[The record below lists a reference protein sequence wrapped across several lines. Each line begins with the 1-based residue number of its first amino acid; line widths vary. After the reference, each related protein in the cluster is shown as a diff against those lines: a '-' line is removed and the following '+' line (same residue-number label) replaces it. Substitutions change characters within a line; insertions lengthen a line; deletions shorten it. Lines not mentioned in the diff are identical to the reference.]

1 MCQKTGAC
9 ENGFVAWKRNFCEG
23 TCVVDSMETLLAD
36 LRQALRGLR
45 RSPGFATAAI
55 GILALGLAATTAV
68 FSVADAVL
76 FRPLPYQQAQQ
87 LVAINEVI
95 PQLSQRYPS
104 LPVNAKHF
112 FEWQARCR
120 SFADLAIL
128 REGAMNLTGN
138 EGPPMRLSVKRISWN
153 LLPLLGVQPMLGRN
167 FTVEEDRPNN
177 DRVVI
182 LGYGLWQRRF
192 HGDAA
197 ILNKTILL
205 SGTPHTVVGVLGS
218 GFRFPQTKWL
228 GDLGE
233 RATPPEIFT
242 PFAIDRSKLDAMG
255 NHNFGA
261 IARLRAGVSPLQALA
276 DLDAVQAA
284 LMRETPM
291 PGIDLRALVTPLQEQ
306 IVAGSRQGLLVLLAS
321 IAMVLLIICV
331 NQGNLMLARSTS
343 RSREMAVRVA
353 LGAGSWRMA
362 RQVLTE
368 SLVIALSGGAL
379 GLMLAYAAVRA
390 LVASAPVDLPR
401 LDEVH
406 LDFHALLFAFAV
418 SVVAGLLFG
427 LIPAWRAARSEPQD
441 ALRGGRTATQGRA
454 GLRISEIL
462 VTTEVALS
470 AALLVAAG
478 LLIGS
483 LVRILGIDQGFHAN
497 DVLTAG
503 LNLPATKYSDTQQR
517 AAFFDRLLPVLR
529 RLPGVQAAGII
540 STMPLEG
547 DTWVDMISR
556 DDDHRPVFQRPVA
569 NYRFISPDYF
579 SALEIPIRAGRAF
592 QSADRNRPVVV
603 VSATTAARI
612 WPGANAVGK
621 HMRRS
626 NASEPMAEV
635 VGVVADTR
643 TGMKGDPPPLMVYM
657 PYWSYNES
665 GASLAIRTAQEPAAA
680 ARAVRK
686 AIWSVDSELPVPEMK
701 TMQRII
707 SDSVSERR
715 FQTTLLAA
723 FALAALAL
731 ALVGIYGVISYSV
744 NRRRNEIAIR
754 MALGACA
761 AQVNRMV
768 LGQGMRPVATGL
780 VIGIGVALAL
790 GRLLKAMLFEIRPA
804 DPLVFVGVVV
814 VLGAAAALACLAPA
828 RRATRIDP
836 AISLRYE

>member
-1 MCQKTGAC
+1 LAHP
-9 ENGFVAWKRNFCEG
+9 RNFG
-23 TCVVDSMETLLAD
+23 DGGCVVESMQALLAD

-45 RSPGFATAAI
+45 RSPGFGAAAI

-76 FRPLPYQQAQQ
+76 FRPLPYQQPQQ

-112 FEWQARCR
+112 YEWQARCR

-128 REGAMNLTGN
+128 TNGSLNLTGN
-138 EGPPMRLSVKRISWN
+138 EGPPMRLSKKSISWN
-153 LLPLLGVQPMLGRN
+153 LLPLLGVEPLLGRN
-167 FTVEEDRPNN
+167 FTTEEDRPNN
-177 DRVVI
+177 DHVVI
-182 LGYGLWQRRF
+182 LTYGLWQRRF
-192 HGDAA
+192 HGDPA

-205 SGTPHTVVGVLGS
+205 SGTPHVVVGVLGS

-233 RATPPEIFT
+233 RAPPPEIFT

-261 IARLRAGVSPLQALA
+261 IARLRDGVSPQQALA
-276 DLDAVQAA
+276 DLNAVQAA
-284 LMRETPM
+284 LIHETPM
-291 PGIDLRALVTPLQEQ
+291 PGMDLRALVTPLQEE
-306 IVAGSRQGLLVLLAS
+306 IVAGSRQGLLVLLVS

-331 NQGNLMLARSTS
+331 NLGNLMLARSTS

-353 LGAGSWRMA
+353 LGAGSWQMA

-368 SLVIALSGGAL
+368 SLVIALAGGAL

-390 LVASAPVDLPR
+390 VVASAPVDLPR

-406 LDFHALLFAFAV
+406 LDVRALLFTAAV

-441 ALRGGRTATQGRA
+441 ALRGGGRSATQGR
-454 GLRISEIL
+454 GGVRVSEIL

-483 LVRILGIDQGFHAN
+483 LVRLLGIDQGFQAN
-497 DVLTAG
+497 NVLTAA

-517 AAFFDRLLPVLR
+517 AAFFDRLLPVVQH
-529 RLPGVQAAGII
+529 LPGVQAAGII
-540 STMPLEG
+540 STMPLAG

-556 DDDHRPVFQRPVA
+556 DDDHRPVFERPVA
-569 NYRFISPDYF
+569 NYRFISPGYF
-579 SALEIPIRAGRAF
+579 AALEIPIRAGRAF
-592 QSADRNRPVVV
+592 QPADHNRPVVV

-612 WPGANAVGK
+612 WPGATAVGK
-621 HMRRS
+621 RMRGGD
-626 NASEPMAEV
+626 EKDPMAEV

-643 TGMKGDPPPLMVYM
+643 TGMKGDPPPLMVYR
-657 PYWSYNES
+657 PYWARLES
-665 GASLAIRTAQEPAAA
+665 GASLAIRTAQEPGAAA
-680 ARAVRK
+680 NAVRN
-686 AIWSVDSELPVPEMK
+686 AIWSVDSQLPVPEMM

-723 FALAALAL
+723 FALAALLL
-731 ALVGIYGVISYSV
+731 AAVGIYGVISYSV

-754 MALGACA
+754 MALGARSA
-761 AQVNRMV
+761 EVNRMV

-790 GRLLKAMLFEIRPA
+790 GRLLKAMLFEIQPA
-804 DPLVFVGVVV
+804 DPLVLVGVVV
-814 VLGAAAALACLAPA
+814 VLGAAAALACFAPA

>member
-1 MCQKTGAC
+1 
-9 ENGFVAWKRNFCEG
+9 
-23 TCVVDSMETLLAD
+23 METLLAD

-45 RSPGFATAAI
+45 RSPGFAAAAI
-55 GILALGLAATTAV
+55 GIMALGLAATTAV
-68 FSVADAVL
+68 FSVADTVL
-76 FRPLPYQQAQQ
+76 FRPLPYEHPQQ

-138 EGPPMRLSVKRISWN
+138 DGPPMRLSVKRISWN
-153 LLPLLGVQPMLGRN
+153 LFSLLGVQPLLGRN
-167 FTVEEDRPNN
+167 FTTEEDRPNN
-177 DRVVI
+177 DHVVI
-182 LGYGLWQRRF
+182 LTYGLWQRRF

-197 ILNKTILL
+197 ILNKTVLL

-233 RATPPEIFT
+233 RYTAPDIFT

-261 IARLRAGVSPLQALA
+261 IGRLREGVSPQQALA

-284 LMRETPM
+284 LIHENPM
-291 PGIDLRALVTPLQEQ
+291 PGMDLRALVTPLQEQ

-321 IAMVLLIICV
+321 IAIVLLIICV
-331 NQGNLMLARSTS
+331 NLGNLMLARSTA

-353 LGAGSWRMA
+353 LGAGSWRMI

-368 SLVIALSGGAL
+368 SLAIALSGGAL

-406 LDFHALLFAFAV
+406 LDLRALPFAFAV

-427 LIPAWRAARSEPQD
+427 LIPAWRAVHSEPQD
-441 ALRGGRTATQGRA
+441 ALRGGGRSATQGRG

-462 VTTEVALS
+462 VTSEVALS

-483 LVRILGIDQGFHAN
+483 LVRILGIDQGFQAN
-497 DVLTAG
+497 NVLTAG
-503 LNLPATKYSDTQQR
+503 LNLPAMKYSDTRKR
-517 AAFFDRLLPVLR
+517 AAFFDRLLPALQ
-529 RLPGVQAAGII
+529 RLPGVQAAGIV
-540 STMPLEG
+540 STMPLAG
-547 DTWVDMISR
+547 DTWVDMITR
-556 DDDHRPVFQRPVA
+556 DDDHRPVFERPVA
-569 NYRFISPDYF
+569 NFRFISPDYF
-579 SALEIPIRAGRAF
+579 AVLGIPIRAGRPF

-612 WPGANAVGK
+612 WPGANALGK

-635 VGVVADTR
+635 VGVVMDTR
-643 TGMKGDPPPLMVYM
+643 TGMKGDPPPLMVYI
-657 PYWSYNES
+657 PYWSDNES
-665 GASLAIRTAQEPAAA
+665 GASLVIRTAQEPAAA
-680 ARAVRK
+680 APAVRN
-686 AIWSVDSELPVPEMK
+686 AIWSVDSELPVSEMK

-715 FQTTLLAA
+715 FQTMLLAV
-723 FALAALAL
+723 FAVAALAL

-744 NRRRNEIAIR
+744 NLRRNEIAIR
-754 MALGACA
+754 MALGARA

-768 LGQGMRPVATGL
+768 LGQGMRPVAAGL
-780 VIGIGVALAL
+780 VIGIAVALGL
-790 GRLLKAMLFEIRPA
+790 GRLLQAMLFEIRPA
-804 DPLVFVGVVV
+804 DPVVLGGVVV
-814 VLGAAAALACLAPA
+814 VLGVAAALACFAPA
-828 RRATRIDP
+828 RRATRTDP
-836 AISLRYE
+836 AMSLRYE

>member
-1 MCQKTGAC
+1 MRTR
-9 ENGFVAWKRNFCEG
+9 ENTCIRPRNFEDFA
-23 TCVVDSMETLLAD
+23 CVIVNMETLIAD
-36 LRQALRGLR
+36 LRQAFRGLR
-45 RSPGFATAAI
+45 RSPGFAAVAI
-55 GILALGLAATTAV
+55 AILALGLAATTAV
-68 FSVADAVL
+68 FSVADTVL
-76 FRPLPYQQAQQ
+76 FRPLPYQRPQQ
-87 LVAINEVI
+87 LVAIHEVI

-153 LLPLLGVQPMLGRN
+153 LLPLLGVQPLLGRN
-167 FTVEEDRPNN
+167 FTTEEDRPNN
-177 DRVVI
+177 DHVVI
-182 LGYGLWQRRF
+182 LTYGLWQRRF
-192 HGDAA
+192 DGDSA
-197 ILNKTILL
+197 IINKTILL
-205 SGTPHTVVGVLGS
+205 GGTPHTVVGVLGS

-261 IARLRAGVSPLQALA
+261 IGRLRAGVSPQQALA

-284 LMRETPM
+284 LIRENPM
-291 PGIDLRALVTPLQEQ
+291 PGMDLRAQVTPLQEE

-321 IAMVLLIICV
+321 IATVLLIICV
-331 NQGNLMLARSTS
+331 NLGNLMLARSTA
-343 RSREMAVRVA
+343 RSRETAVRVA
-353 LGAGSWRMA
+353 LGAGSWRMV
-362 RQVLTE
+362 RHVLTE
-368 SLVIALSGGAL
+368 SLVIALAGGAL
-379 GLMLAYAAVRA
+379 GLMLAYAAVRG

-401 LDEVH
+401 LEEVH
-406 LDFHALLFAFAV
+406 LDFRALLFAFAV
-418 SVVAGLLFG
+418 SLVAGLLFG

-441 ALRGGRTATQGRA
+441 ALRGGGRTATQGRG
-454 GLRISEIL
+454 GLRASEIM

-483 LVRILGIDQGFHAN
+483 LVRILGVEQGFHAN
-497 DVLTAG
+497 NLLTAS
-503 LNLPATKYSDTQQR
+503 LNLPATKYSNVQQR
-517 AAFFDRLLPVLR
+517 AAFFDRLLPVLQ
-529 RLPGVQAAGII
+529 RLPGVQAAGIV
-540 STMPLEG
+540 STMPLAG
-547 DTWVDMISR
+547 DTWVDMITR
-556 DDDHRPVFQRPVA
+556 DDDHRPIFERPVA

-579 SALEIPIRAGRAF
+579 AALEIPIRAGRPF
-592 QSADRNRPVVV
+592 QPADRNHPVVV

-612 WPGANAVGK
+612 WPGEDAVGK

-643 TGMKGDPPPLMVYM
+643 TGMKGDPPPLMVYI
-657 PYWSYNES
+657 PYWSDNEP

-680 ARAVRK
+680 ASAVRS
-686 AIWSVDSELPVPEMK
+686 AIWSVDLDLPVPEMK

-715 FQTTLLAA
+715 FQTTLLAV
-723 FALAALAL
+723 FALAALSL

-754 MALGACA
+754 MALGARP
-761 AQVNRMV
+761 AQVTRMV
-768 LGQGMRPVATGL
+768 LGQGMRPVAAGL

-790 GRLLKAMLFEIRPA
+790 SRLLEAMLFEIRPG
-804 DPLVFVGVVV
+804 DPLVLGSVGA
-814 VLGAAAALACLAPA
+814 VLGASAALACFAPA
-828 RRATRIDP
+828 RRATRVDP

>member
-1 MCQKTGAC
+1 
-9 ENGFVAWKRNFCEG
+9 
-23 TCVVDSMETLLAD
+23 METILAD
-36 LRQALRGLR
+36 LRQAIRGLR
-45 RSPGFATAAI
+45 RSPGFAAAAI

-76 FRPLPYQQAQQ
+76 FRPLAYQRPEQ

-95 PQLSQRYPS
+95 PQLSQRYPR

-128 REGAMNLTGN
+128 QNGSVNLTGS
-138 EGPPMRLSVKRISWN
+138 EGPPMRLSVERVSWN
-153 LLPLLGVQPMLGRN
+153 FLPLLGAQPLLGRN
-167 FTVEEDRPNN
+167 FTAEEDRPNN

-197 ILNKTILL
+197 IPSKTILL
-205 SGTPHTVVGVLGS
+205 NGTPRTVVGVLGS
-218 GFRFPQTKWL
+218 GFRFPQTKWM
-228 GDLGE
+228 GDLGGPI
-233 RATPPEIFT
+233 ASPEIFT
-242 PFAIDRSKLDAMG
+242 PIAIDRGKLDAMG
-255 NHNFGA
+255 NHNYGA
-261 IARLRAGVSPLQALA
+261 IARLREGVSPEQAVA

-284 LMRETPM
+284 LIRETPM
-291 PGIDLRALVTPLQEQ
+291 EGLDLRAEVTPLQEQ

-321 IAMVLLIICV
+321 IGMVLLIICV
-331 NQGNLMLARSTS
+331 NLGNLMLARSTA

-353 LGAGSWRMA
+353 LGAGSWRMV

-368 SLVIALSGGAL
+368 SLVIALAGGAL

-390 LVASAPVDLPR
+390 VVASAPVDLPR

-406 LDFHALLFAFAV
+406 LDVRALLFAFSV
-418 SVVAGLLFG
+418 SIAAGLLFG

-441 ALRGGRTATQGRA
+441 ALRGGRTATQGRG
-454 GLRISEIL
+454 GLRVSEIL

-470 AALLVAAG
+470 AALLLAAG

-483 LVRILGIDQGFHAN
+483 LVRILGIEQGFHADN
-497 DVLTAG
+497 VLTAA
-503 LNLPATKYSDTQQR
+503 LNLPSAKYSDIQQR
-517 AAFFDRLLPVLR
+517 AAFYDRLLPVLQ
-529 RLPGVQAAGII
+529 RLPGVQAAGMI
-540 STMPLEG
+540 STLPLEG
-547 DTWVDMISR
+547 DTWVDMITR
-556 DDDHRPVFQRPVA
+556 DDDHRPVFERPVA

-579 SALEIPIRAGRAF
+579 AALGVPIRAGRAF

-603 VSATTAARI
+603 VVSATTAARI
-612 WPGANAVGK
+612 WPGASPIGK

-626 NASEPMAEV
+626 DPSEPLAEV

-643 TGMKGDPPPLMVYM
+643 TAMKGDLPPLMVYV
-657 PYWSYNES
+657 PYWTRLES
-665 GASLAIRTAQEPAAA
+665 GASLAIRTAQEPEAAA
-680 ARAVRK
+680 SAVRN
-686 AIWSVDSELPVPEMK
+686 AIWSVDSQLPVPELK

-715 FQTTLLAA
+715 FQTALLAG
-723 FALAALAL
+723 FALAAVAL

-754 MALGACA
+754 MALGARP
-761 AQVNRMV
+761 AQVNFMV
-768 LGQGMRPVATGL
+768 LGQGMRPVAAGL
-780 VIGIGVALAL
+780 AIGIAVALAL
-790 GRLLKAMLFEIRPA
+790 SRLLEAMLFQIRPG
-804 DPLVFVGVVV
+804 DPVVLGVVV
-814 VLGAAAALACLAPA
+814 LVLGAAAALACFAPA
-828 RRATRIDP
+828 RRATRVDP

>member
-1 MCQKTGAC
+1 MDTVIK
-9 ENGFVAWKRNFCEG
+9 
-23 TCVVDSMETLLAD
+23 D

-45 RSPGFATAAI
+45 RSPGFAAAAI

-76 FRPLPYQQAQQ
+76 FRPLPYQRPQQ

-112 FEWQARCR
+112 YEWQARCR

-128 REGAMNLTGN
+128 TNGSLNLTGN
-138 EGPPMRLSVKRISWN
+138 EGPPMRLSKKSISSN
-153 LLPLLGVQPMLGRN
+153 LLPLLGVQPLLGRN
-167 FTVEEDRPNN
+167 FTSEEDRPKN
-177 DRVVI
+177 DNVVI
-182 LGYGLWQRRF
+182 LTYGLWQRRF

-205 SGTPHTVVGVLGS
+205 SGTPHVVVGVLGS
-218 GFRFPQTKWL
+218 GFRFPQTKWM

-242 PFAIDRSKLDAMG
+242 PFAIDRSKLAPMA

-261 IARLRAGVSPLQALA
+261 IGRLRDGVSPQQALA

-284 LMRETPM
+284 LIRENPM

-321 IAMVLLIICV
+321 IGMVLLIICV
-331 NQGNLMLARSTS
+331 NLGNLMLARSTA

-353 LGAGSWRMA
+353 LGAGSWRMI

-368 SLVIALSGGAL
+368 SLAIALAGGAL
-379 GLMLAYAAVRA
+379 GLMLAYGALRAV
-390 LVASAPVDLPR
+390 VASAPVDLPR

-406 LDFHALLFAFAV
+406 LDFRALLFAFAV

-441 ALRGGRTATQGRA
+441 ALRGGGRSATQGRG
-454 GLRISEIL
+454 GLRVSEIL

-483 LVRILGIDQGFHAN
+483 LVRILGMEQGFQAN
-497 DVLTAG
+497 NVLTAV

-517 AAFFDRLLPVLR
+517 AAFFDRLLPVVQH
-529 RLPGVQAAGII
+529 LPGVQAAGII

-556 DDDHRPVFQRPVA
+556 DDDTRPVFERPFA
-569 NYRFISPDYF
+569 NYRFISLDYF
-579 SALEIPIRAGRAF
+579 AALGIPIRAGRAF
-592 QSADRNRPVVV
+592 QPADRNRPVVV
-603 VSATTAARI
+603 VSSTTAARI
-612 WPGANAVGK
+612 WPRANAVGK
-621 HMRRS
+621 HMRGGG
-626 NASEPMAEV
+626 EKDPMAEV

-657 PYWSYNES
+657 PYWERLES
-665 GASLAIRTAQEPAAA
+665 GASLAIRTAQEPGAAA
-680 ARAVRK
+680 SAVRN
-686 AIWSVDSELPVPEMK
+686 AIWSVDSQLPVPEMK

-715 FQTTLLAA
+715 FQTTLLAG
-723 FALAALAL
+723 FALAALLL
-731 ALVGIYGVISYSV
+731 AAVGIYGVISYSV

-754 MALGACA
+754 MALGARSA
-761 AQVNRMV
+761 EVNRMV
-768 LGQGMRPVATGL
+768 FGQGMRPVAAGL
-780 VIGIGVALAL
+780 VIGIGAALAL

-804 DPLVFVGVVV
+804 DPLVLVGVVV
-814 VLGAAAALACLAPA
+814 VLGAAAGLACFAPA
-828 RRATRIDP
+828 RRATRVDP

>member
-1 MCQKTGAC
+1 
-9 ENGFVAWKRNFCEG
+9 
-23 TCVVDSMETLLAD
+23 MEMLIAD

-45 RSPGFATAAI
+45 GSPGFAAAAI
-55 GILALGLAATTAV
+55 AILALGLAATTAV
-68 FSVADAVL
+68 FSVSDAVL
-76 FRPLPYQQAQQ
+76 FRPLPYQRPQQ
-87 LVAINEVI
+87 LVVINEVI

-128 REGAMNLTGN
+128 REGTMNLTGN

-153 LLPLLGVQPMLGRN
+153 LLPLLGVQPLLGRN
-167 FTVEEDRPNN
+167 FTTEEDRPNN

-182 LGYGLWQRRF
+182 LGYRLWQRRF

-205 SGTPHTVVGVLGS
+205 SGTPHTVVGVLGA
-218 GFRFPQTKWL
+218 GFRFPQTKWM

-242 PFAIDRSKLDAMG
+242 PFAIDRTKLDAMG

-261 IARLRAGVSPLQALA
+261 IARLRDGVSPQQALA
-276 DLDAVQAA
+276 DLNAVQTA
-284 LMRETPM
+284 LIHETPM
-291 PGIDLRALVTPLQEQ
+291 PGIDLRALVTPLREE
-306 IVAGSRQGLLVLLAS
+306 IVAGSRQGLLVLLAA

-331 NQGNLMLARSTS
+331 NLGNLMLARSTS

-368 SLVIALSGGAL
+368 SLVVALAGGAL
-379 GLMLAYAAVRA
+379 GLILAYGAVRT

-406 LDFHALLFAFAV
+406 LDFRALLFAFAV

-427 LIPAWRAARSEPQD
+427 LTPAWRAARSEPQD
-441 ALRGGRTATQGRA
+441 ALRGGGRSATQGRG

-483 LVRILGIDQGFHAN
+483 LVRILGIDQGFQAN
-497 DVLTAG
+497 NVLTAG

-517 AAFFDRLLPVLR
+517 AAFFDRLLPVLQ

-540 STMPLEG
+540 SSMPLAG

-556 DDDHRPVFQRPVA
+556 DDDTRPVFERPVA
-569 NYRFISPDYF
+569 NYRFISPDF
-579 SALEIPIRAGRAF
+579 FAALEIPIRAGRAF
-592 QSADRNRPVVV
+592 QPADRNRPVVV

-621 HMRRS
+621 RMRGGD
-626 NASEPMAEV
+626 EKDPMAEV

-657 PYWSYNES
+657 PYWTRLES
-665 GASLAIRTAQEPAAA
+665 GASLAIRTAQEPGAAA
-680 ARAVRK
+680 NAVRN

-701 TMQRII
+701 TMRRII

-715 FQTTLLAA
+715 FQTTLLAC
-723 FALAALAL
+723 FALAALLL
-731 ALVGIYGVISYSV
+731 AAVGIYGVISYSV
-744 NRRRNEIAIR
+744 NRRSNEIAIR
-754 MALGACA
+754 MALGARP

-768 LGQGMRPVATGL
+768 LGQGMRPVVAGL
-780 VIGIGVALAL
+780 LIGIAAALAL
-790 GRLLKAMLFEIRPA
+790 GRLLEAMLFEIRPG
-804 DPLVFVGVVV
+804 DPLVLASVAG
-814 VLGAAAALACLAPA
+814 VLGAAAALACFAPA
-828 RRATRIDP
+828 RRATRVDP

>member
-1 MCQKTGAC
+1 
-9 ENGFVAWKRNFCEG
+9 
-23 TCVVDSMETLLAD
+23 METVLAD

-45 RSPGFATAAI
+45 RSPGFAAAAI

-76 FRPLPYQQAQQ
+76 FRPLPYQHPQQ

-153 LLPLLGVQPMLGRN
+153 LFPLLGVQPLLGRN
-167 FTVEEDRPNN
+167 FTTEEDHPNN
-177 DRVVI
+177 DHVVI
-182 LGYGLWQRRF
+182 LTYGLWQRRF

-233 RATPPEIFT
+233 RGTPPEIFT

-261 IARLRAGVSPLQALA
+261 IGRLRAGVSPRQALA

-284 LMRETPM
+284 LIHETPM
-291 PGIDLRALVTPLQEQ
+291 PGLDLRALVTPLQEQ

-321 IAMVLLIICV
+321 IAIVLLIICV
-331 NQGNLMLARSTS
+331 NLGNLMLARSTA

-390 LVASAPVDLPR
+390 LIAGAPVDLPR

-406 LDFHALLFAFAV
+406 LDFRALLFAFAV
-418 SVVAGLLFG
+418 SMVAGLLFG

-441 ALRGGRTATQGRA
+441 ALRGGGRSATQGRG

-483 LVRILGIDQGFHAN
+483 LVRILGIDQGFQAN
-497 DVLTAG
+497 SVLTAG
-503 LNLPATKYSDTQQR
+503 LNLPATKYSDTQKR
-517 AAFFDRLLPVLR
+517 AAFFDRLLPVLQ
-529 RLPGVQAAGII
+529 RLPGVQAAGIVSI
-540 STMPLEG
+540 MPLAG
-547 DTWVDMISR
+547 DTWVDMITR
-556 DDDHRPVFQRPVA
+556 DDDHRPVFERPVA
-569 NYRFISPDYF
+569 NFRFISPDYF
-579 SALEIPIRAGRAF
+579 AALGIPIRAGRAF
-592 QSADRNRPVVV
+592 QPADRNRPVVV

-643 TGMKGDPPPLMVYM
+643 TGMKSGPPPLMVYM

-665 GASLAIRTAQEPAAA
+665 GASLTIRTAQEPAAA
-680 ARAVRK
+680 ANAVRN

-754 MALGACA
+754 MALGAGS

-768 LGQGMRPVATGL
+768 LGQGMRPVLAGL
-780 VIGIGVALAL
+780 VMGIAVALVL
-790 GRLLKAMLFEIRPA
+790 GRLLQAMLFEIRPA
-804 DPLVFVGVVV
+804 DPVVLAGVVV
-814 VLGAAAALACLAPA
+814 LLGAAAALACFTPA
-828 RRATRIDP
+828 RRAMRIDP

>member
-1 MCQKTGAC
+1 
-9 ENGFVAWKRNFCEG
+9 
-23 TCVVDSMETLLAD
+23 METLLAD

-45 RSPGFATAAI
+45 RSPGFAAAAI
-55 GILALGLAATTAV
+55 GIMALGLAATTAV
-68 FSVADAVL
+68 FSVADTVL
-76 FRPLPYQQAQQ
+76 FRPLPYEHPQQ

-138 EGPPMRLSVKRISWN
+138 DGPPMRLSVKRISWN
-153 LLPLLGVQPMLGRN
+153 LFSLLGVQPLLGRN
-167 FTVEEDRPNN
+167 FTTEEDRPNN
-177 DRVVI
+177 DHVVI
-182 LGYGLWQRRF
+182 LTYGLWQRRF

-197 ILNKTILL
+197 ILNKTVLL

-233 RATPPEIFT
+233 RYTAPDIFT

-261 IARLRAGVSPLQALA
+261 IGRLREGVSPQQALA

-284 LMRETPM
+284 LIHENPM
-291 PGIDLRALVTPLQEQ
+291 PGMDLRALVTPLQEQ

-321 IAMVLLIICV
+321 IAIVLLIICV
-331 NQGNLMLARSTS
+331 NLGNLMLARSTA

-353 LGAGSWRMA
+353 LGAGSWRMF

-368 SLVIALSGGAL
+368 SLAIALSGGAL

-406 LDFHALLFAFAV
+406 LDLRALLFAFAV

-427 LIPAWRAARSEPQD
+427 LIPAWRAVHSEPQD
-441 ALRGGRTATQGRA
+441 ALRGGGRSATQGRG

-462 VTTEVALS
+462 VTSEVALS

-483 LVRILGIDQGFHAN
+483 LVRILGIDQGFQAN
-497 DVLTAG
+497 NVLTAG
-503 LNLPATKYSDTQQR
+503 LNLPAMKYSDTRKR
-517 AAFFDRLLPVLR
+517 AAFFDRLLPALQ
-529 RLPGVQAAGII
+529 RLPGVQAAGIV
-540 STMPLEG
+540 STMPLAG
-547 DTWVDMISR
+547 DTWVDMITR
-556 DDDHRPVFQRPVA
+556 DDDHRPVFERPVA
-569 NYRFISPDYF
+569 NFRFISPDYF
-579 SALEIPIRAGRAF
+579 AALGIPIRAGRPF

-612 WPGANAVGK
+612 WPGANALGK

-635 VGVVADTR
+635 VGVVMDTR
-643 TGMKGDPPPLMVYM
+643 TGMKGDPPPLMVYI
-657 PYWSYNES
+657 PYWSDNES
-665 GASLAIRTAQEPAAA
+665 GASLVIRTAQEPAAA
-680 ARAVRK
+680 APAVRN
-686 AIWSVDSELPVPEMK
+686 AIWSVDSELPVSEMK

-715 FQTTLLAA
+715 FQTMLLAV
-723 FALAALAL
+723 FAVAALAL

-744 NRRRNEIAIR
+744 NLRRNEIAIR
-754 MALGACA
+754 MALGARA

-768 LGQGMRPVATGL
+768 LGQGMRPVAAGL
-780 VIGIGVALAL
+780 VIGIAVALGL
-790 GRLLKAMLFEIRPA
+790 GRLLQAMLFEIRPA
-804 DPLVFVGVVV
+804 DPVVLGGVVV
-814 VLGAAAALACLAPA
+814 VLGVAAALACFAPA
-828 RRATRIDP
+828 RRATRTDP
-836 AISLRYE
+836 AMSLRYE

>member
-1 MCQKTGAC
+1 MDTVIK
-9 ENGFVAWKRNFCEG
+9 
-23 TCVVDSMETLLAD
+23 D

-45 RSPGFATAAI
+45 RSPGFGAAAI

-76 FRPLPYQQAQQ
+76 FRPLPYQRPQQ

-112 FEWQARCR
+112 FEWKARCR

-128 REGAMNLTGN
+128 TNGSLNLTGN
-138 EGPPMRLSVKRISWN
+138 EGPPMRLSVRRVSWN
-153 LLPLLGVQPMLGRN
+153 FLPLLGVQPLLGRN
-167 FTVEEDRPNN
+167 FTTEEDRPNN
-177 DRVVI
+177 DHVVI

-192 HGDAA
+192 HGDAT

-242 PFAIDRSKLDAMG
+242 PFAIDRSKLAPMA

-261 IARLRAGVSPLQALA
+261 IARLRAGVSPQQALA
-276 DLDAVQAA
+276 DLNAVQAA
-284 LMRETPM
+284 LIHETPM

-331 NQGNLMLARSTS
+331 NLGNLMLARSTS

-368 SLVIALSGGAL
+368 SLVIALAGGAL
-379 GLMLAYAAVRA
+379 GLMLAYGALRAV
-390 LVASAPVDLPR
+390 VASAPVDLPR

-406 LDFHALLFAFAV
+406 LDFRALLFAFAV

-441 ALRGGRTATQGRA
+441 ALRGGGRSATQGRG
-454 GLRISEIL
+454 GLRVSEIL

-470 AALLVAAG
+470 AALLVGAG

-483 LVRILGIDQGFHAN
+483 LVRILGIEQGFQAN
-497 DVLTAG
+497 NVLTAA

-517 AAFFDRLLPVLR
+517 AAFFDRLLPVVQH
-529 RLPGVQAAGII
+529 LPGVEAAGII

-556 DDDHRPVFQRPVA
+556 DDDTRPVFERPVA

-579 SALEIPIRAGRAF
+579 AALGIPIRAGRAL
-592 QSADRNRPVVV
+592 QPADRNRPVVV
-603 VSATTAARI
+603 VSSTTAARI

-621 HMRRS
+621 HMRGGD
-626 NASEPMAEV
+626 EKDPMAEV

-643 TGMKGDPPPLMVYM
+643 TGMKGDSPPLMVYM
-657 PYWSYNES
+657 PYWERLES
-665 GASLAIRTAQEPAAA
+665 GASLAIRTAQEPGAAA
-680 ARAVRK
+680 SAVRN
-686 AIWSVDSELPVPEMK
+686 AIWSVDSQLPVPEMK
-701 TMQRII
+701 TMQRIV

-723 FALAALAL
+723 FALAALLL
-731 ALVGIYGVISYSV
+731 AAVGIYGVISYSV

-754 MALGACA
+754 MALGARSA
-761 AQVNRMV
+761 EVNRMV
-768 LGQGMRPVATGL
+768 LGQGMRPVAAGL

-804 DPLVFVGVVV
+804 DPLVLVGVVV
-814 VLGAAAALACLAPA
+814 VLGAAAGLACFAPA
-828 RRATRIDP
+828 RRATRVDP

>member
-1 MCQKTGAC
+1 
-9 ENGFVAWKRNFCEG
+9 
-23 TCVVDSMETLLAD
+23 METLLAD

-45 RSPGFATAAI
+45 RSPGFAAAAI
-55 GILALGLAATTAV
+55 GIMALGLAATTAV
-68 FSVADAVL
+68 FSVADTVL
-76 FRPLPYQQAQQ
+76 FRPLPYEHPQQ

-138 EGPPMRLSVKRISWN
+138 DGPPMRLSVKRLSWN
-153 LLPLLGVQPMLGRN
+153 LFSLLGVQPLLGRN
-167 FTVEEDRPNN
+167 FTTEEDRPNN
-177 DRVVI
+177 DHVVI
-182 LGYGLWQRRF
+182 LTYGLWQRRF

-197 ILNKTILL
+197 ILNKTVLL

-233 RATPPEIFT
+233 RYTAPDIFT

-261 IARLRAGVSPLQALA
+261 IGRLREGVSPQQALA

-284 LMRETPM
+284 LIHENPM
-291 PGIDLRALVTPLQEQ
+291 PGMDLRALVTPLQEQ

-321 IAMVLLIICV
+321 IAIVLLIICV
-331 NQGNLMLARSTS
+331 NLGNLMLARSTA

-353 LGAGSWRMA
+353 LGAGSWRMF

-368 SLVIALSGGAL
+368 SLAIALSGGAL

-406 LDFHALLFAFAV
+406 LDLRALLFAFAV

-427 LIPAWRAARSEPQD
+427 LIPAWRAVHSEPQD
-441 ALRGGRTATQGRA
+441 ALRGGGRSATQGRG

-462 VTTEVALS
+462 VTSEVALS

-483 LVRILGIDQGFHAN
+483 LVRILGIDQGFQAN
-497 DVLTAG
+497 NVLTAG
-503 LNLPATKYSDTQQR
+503 LNLPAMKYSDTRKR
-517 AAFFDRLLPVLR
+517 AAFFDRLLPALQ
-529 RLPGVQAAGII
+529 RLPGVQAAGIV
-540 STMPLEG
+540 STMPLAG
-547 DTWVDMISR
+547 DTWVDMITR
-556 DDDHRPVFQRPVA
+556 DDDHRPVFERPVA
-569 NYRFISPDYF
+569 NFRFISPDYF
-579 SALEIPIRAGRAF
+579 AALGIPIRAGRPF

-612 WPGANAVGK
+612 WPGANALGK

-635 VGVVADTR
+635 VGVVMDTR
-643 TGMKGDPPPLMVYM
+643 TGMKGDPPPLMVYI
-657 PYWSYNES
+657 PYWSDNES
-665 GASLAIRTAQEPAAA
+665 GASLVIRTAQEPAAA
-680 ARAVRK
+680 APAVRN
-686 AIWSVDSELPVPEMK
+686 AIWSVDSELPVSEMK

-715 FQTTLLAA
+715 FQTMLLAV
-723 FALAALAL
+723 FAVAALAL

-744 NRRRNEIAIR
+744 NLRRNEIAIR
-754 MALGACA
+754 MALGARA

-768 LGQGMRPVATGL
+768 LGQGMRPVAAGL
-780 VIGIGVALAL
+780 VIGIAVALGL
-790 GRLLKAMLFEIRPA
+790 GRLLQAMLFEIRPA
-804 DPLVFVGVVV
+804 DPVVLGGVVV
-814 VLGAAAALACLAPA
+814 VLGVAAALACFAPA
-828 RRATRIDP
+828 RRATRTDP
-836 AISLRYE
+836 AMSLRYE

>member
-1 MCQKTGAC
+1 
-9 ENGFVAWKRNFCEG
+9 
-23 TCVVDSMETLLAD
+23 METLLAD

-45 RSPGFATAAI
+45 RSPGFAAAAI
-55 GILALGLAATTAV
+55 GIMALGLAATTAV
-68 FSVADAVL
+68 FSVADTVL
-76 FRPLPYQQAQQ
+76 FRPLPYEHPQQ

-138 EGPPMRLSVKRISWN
+138 DGPPMRLSVKRISWN
-153 LLPLLGVQPMLGRN
+153 LFSLLGVQPLLGRN
-167 FTVEEDRPNN
+167 FTTEEDRPNN
-177 DRVVI
+177 DHVVI
-182 LGYGLWQRRF
+182 LTYGLWQRRF

-197 ILNKTILL
+197 ILNKTVLL

-233 RATPPEIFT
+233 RYTAPDIFT

-261 IARLRAGVSPLQALA
+261 IGRLREGVSPQQALA

-284 LMRETPM
+284 LIHENPM
-291 PGIDLRALVTPLQEQ
+291 PGMDLRALVTPLQEQ

-321 IAMVLLIICV
+321 IAIVLLIICV
-331 NQGNLMLARSTS
+331 NLGNLMLARSTA

-353 LGAGSWRMA
+353 LGAGSWRMF

-368 SLVIALSGGAL
+368 SLAIALSGGAL

-406 LDFHALLFAFAV
+406 LDLRALPFAFAV

-427 LIPAWRAARSEPQD
+427 LIPAWRAVHSEPQD
-441 ALRGGRTATQGRA
+441 ALRGGGRSATQGRG

-462 VTTEVALS
+462 VTSEVALS

-483 LVRILGIDQGFHAN
+483 LVRILGIDQGFQAN
-497 DVLTAG
+497 NVLTAG
-503 LNLPATKYSDTQQR
+503 LNLPAMKYSDTRKR
-517 AAFFDRLLPVLR
+517 AAFFDRLLPALQ
-529 RLPGVQAAGII
+529 RLPGVQAAGIV
-540 STMPLEG
+540 STMPLAG
-547 DTWVDMISR
+547 DTWVDMITR
-556 DDDHRPVFQRPVA
+556 DDDHRPVFERPVA
-569 NYRFISPDYF
+569 NFRFISPDYF
-579 SALEIPIRAGRAF
+579 AALGIPIRAGRPF

-612 WPGANAVGK
+612 WPGANALGK

-635 VGVVADTR
+635 VGVVMDTR
-643 TGMKGDPPPLMVYM
+643 TGMKGDPPPLMVYI
-657 PYWSYNES
+657 PYWSDNES
-665 GASLAIRTAQEPAAA
+665 GASLVIRTAQEPAAA
-680 ARAVRK
+680 APAVRN
-686 AIWSVDSELPVPEMK
+686 AIWSVDSELPVSEMK

-715 FQTTLLAA
+715 FQTMLLAV
-723 FALAALAL
+723 FAVAALAL

-744 NRRRNEIAIR
+744 NLRRNEIAIR
-754 MALGACA
+754 MALGARA

-768 LGQGMRPVATGL
+768 LGQGMRPVAAGL
-780 VIGIGVALAL
+780 VIGIAVALGL
-790 GRLLKAMLFEIRPA
+790 GRLLQAMLFEIRPA
-804 DPLVFVGVVV
+804 DPVVLGGVVV
-814 VLGAAAALACLAPA
+814 VLGVAAALACFAPA
-828 RRATRIDP
+828 RRATRTDP
-836 AISLRYE
+836 AMSLRYE